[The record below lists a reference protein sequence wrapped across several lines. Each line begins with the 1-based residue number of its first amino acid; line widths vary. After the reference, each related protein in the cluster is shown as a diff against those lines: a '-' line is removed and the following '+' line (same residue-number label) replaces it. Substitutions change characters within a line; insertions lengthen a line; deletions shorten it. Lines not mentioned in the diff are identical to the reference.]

1 MSSGYNSHARI
12 DSTTL
17 VTWVDAARLRAVL
30 EPLELELLPAA
41 FGAAHEHPISIELWH
56 VVAGELEALG
66 VQQGAWF
73 EGMAAAGSALAASSA
88 GAALGAS
95 VGAWGGAN
103 ALGMWG
109 MALGPVGAWWGACS
123 GFAIGG
129 AWGAAA
135 GASSAAVSGGAV
147 GAQLG
152 QQWSE
157 AASRVFGTYN
167 EALICVPNVRLA
179 HTSHGPARFVLGMYS
194 DGAIPIWGDRMLGC
208 GYAKRLCTIVRDEFR
223 GYAVRERDAASGGL
237 HESTGE
243 RAHDVSEADAPTAA
257 RDPGLSAHFEP
268 VAGDGWHGVGA
279 ELDLHR
285 ALSDQPLLGSL
296 GQGRFARTRLERAWC
311 DPDVCMRPVQAQ
323 LAVTPPFAL
332 GLAPGAVALAPLS
345 VDVPWGAFQIRGL
358 PVRLSDP
365 EPVTRGSP

>member
-1 MSSGYNSHARI
+1 VSSGYNSHARI

-17 VTWVDAARLRAVL
+17 VTWADAARLRAVL
-30 EPLELELLPAA
+30 EPLGLELLPAA

-56 VVAGELEALG
+56 VVCGELEALG

-95 VGAWGGAN
+95 VGAWGAAS

-109 MALGPVGAWWGACS
+109 MALGPVGAFWGACS

-135 GASSAAVSGGAV
+135 GASSAAMGGGAV

-157 AASRVFGTYN
+157 AASRVLGTYN

-179 HTSHGPARFVLGMYS
+179 HTSLAPARFVLGMYS
-194 DGAIPIWGDRMLGC
+194 DSAISIWGDRMLGC
-208 GYAKRLCTIVRDEFR
+208 GYAKRLCAIVRDDFR
-223 GYAVRERDAASGGL
+223 GYEVRERDACLSG
-237 HESTGE
+237 
-243 RAHDVSEADAPTAA
+243 
-257 RDPGLSAHFEP
+257 HFEP
-268 VAGDGWHGVGA
+268 VAGADWHGVGP

-296 GQGRFARTRLERAWC
+296 GQGRFARTRLERAWNEGE
-311 DPDVCMRPVQAQ
+311 PSVRVRAVHAQ
-323 LAVTPPFAL
+323 LAAAPQFAL
-332 GLAPGAVALAPLS
+332 GLAPSAVALAPLS
-345 VDVPWGAFQIRGL
+345 GDVPWGAFQIRGL
-358 PVRLSDP
+358 LVRLSDP
-365 EPVTRGSP
+365 EPLTRG